1 MKLIKNKT
9 ILNIFLLFSIF
20 TLLAAYYIQYILG
33 HKPCNLCLVERI
45 PYIVAIIIIILS
57 KILKNLEKF
66 FFILLGII
74 FLFAAIL
81 SFYHLGIEQGF
92 IKESLI
98 CDLNSENNNLSKE
111 ELLKQLKESTL
122 SCKNVTFRVFGLSLA
137 TINTLFSLLLS
148 FINIKIFL
156 NYEKN

>member
-1 MKLIKNKT
+1 
-9 ILNIFLLFSIF
+9 
-20 TLLAAYYIQYILG
+20 
-33 HKPCNLCLVERI
+33 LVERI